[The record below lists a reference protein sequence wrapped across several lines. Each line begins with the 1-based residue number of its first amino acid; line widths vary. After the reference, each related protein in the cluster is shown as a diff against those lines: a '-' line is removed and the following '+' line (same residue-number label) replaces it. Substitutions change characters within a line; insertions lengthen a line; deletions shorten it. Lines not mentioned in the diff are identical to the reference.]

1 MGVPRILA
9 CTRGRAALAVLLLLA
24 LFGAMLVVESTST
37 EGAPGDKLYWSDG
50 GAGKIQRSDL
60 DGTNVEDILTGLPGP
75 GDLAIDPYAGKIYFT
90 SGLGIQRANL
100 DGAGLEVAVPG
111 VSAFRIALDPIRSKV
126 YWTVYFDRIRR
137 ANYDGTNV
145 EDLVTTGFDFAGPF
159 GIAVDAPKGLLYWSD
174 TIVIKRANLDGSGAV
189 VAQNTGFVGPIALFG
204 QALVWIEYFPATPM
218 QLCPSAVIEPVGA
231 SADGPE
237 SITAGAEGTYWA
249 DNAVTCV
256 SPFDPR
262 PTVGEP
268 RIRRASP
275 AGTVD
280 LVTGL
285 SHASGVAIALADP
298 PPLPTP
304 PPVGG
309 VSLSTGLAPISA
321 AEPSAGSVR
330 LWFAVAALAGVSVA
344 LGAAWFARRRRLVR

>member
-1 MGVPRILA
+1 MSIWRK
-9 CTRGRAALAVLLLLA
+9 AALAALLLFA
-24 LFGAMLVVESTST
+24 LFGAMFVLDSRST
-37 EGAPGDKLYWSDG
+37 ESAPGDKLYWSDG

-60 DGTNVEDILTGLPGP
+60 DGSNVEDILTGLPGP

-100 DGAGLEVAVPG
+100 DGTGLEVAVSG

-126 YWTVYFDRIRR
+126 YWTELGERIRR

-159 GIAVDAPKGLLYWSD
+159 GIAVDAPKALLYWSD
-174 TIVIKRANLDGSGAV
+174 TVVIKRSNLDGGDAV
-189 VAQNTGFVGPIALFG
+189 VARNTGFVGPIALFE
-204 QALVWIEYFPATPM
+204 QALVWIEYFPATAM
-218 QLCPSAVIEPVGA
+218 QLCPSAVIEPAGA

-237 SITAGAEGTYWA
+237 SITAGAEGVYWA
-249 DNAVTCV
+249 DNAVTCI
-256 SPFDPR
+256 SPFDPP

-268 RIRRASP
+268 RIRRVS
-275 AGTVD
+275 GGTTVD

-304 PPVGG
+304 TPFPVGG
-309 VSLSTGLAPISA
+309 IALSTGLAPLPA
-321 AEPSAGSVR
+321 ADESEGSAGPWVA
-330 LWFAVAALAGVSVA
+330 AVALAGVAVA
-344 LGAAWFARRRRLVR
+344 LGAVWYVRRRLAG